1 MAKANSD
8 TPQSLQAQQNA
19 TPLLP
24 PLSDNSPPSGLVP
37 QSEGNIPSGQ
47 VRSSIGVVHVVVV
60 PTRNRPPQP
69 PPAADKQT
77 ITMPPIPSSQ
87 SSDPSMSEGAPK
99 PLPDVPPTTQAL
111 QQTGGDTPLG
121 FSRAEEPGE
130 MIQSI
135 SYTDSSHEGNTT
147 KPHTQ

>member
-1 MAKANSD
+1 MAKANGD
-8 TPQSLQAQQNA
+8 TSLSLLAQQNA
-19 TPLLP
+19 PPLLP

-47 VRSSIGVVHVVVV
+47 VRSSISVVHVVVV

-69 PPAADKQT
+69 PAADKET
-77 ITMPPIPSSQ
+77 ITMPPISPSQ
-87 SSDPSMSEGAPK
+87 SSDASMSKGAPK
-99 PLPDVPPTTQAL
+99 PLPDVPPTQVL
-111 QQTGGDTPLG
+111 QQTGGDTSLG